1 MAQVPIGAKGELQ
14 LLVTDEVAINFLG
27 VEEARVLATPWLIG
41 HLEMAAREA
50 IKPHLEQ
57 GYDTVG
63 THVDVQHLAATPMG
77 MQVRFLAE
85 VIGQD
90 DRRVRC
96 RVEAYDEKEKVAE
109 GTHERYIIHV
119 GRFASRV
126 QAKAAGQ

>member
-1 MAQVPIGAKGELQ
+1 MAGIPIGAKAELH

-41 HLEMAAREA
+41 NLEMAAREA
-50 IKPHLEQ
+50 IKQHLEP
-57 GYDTVG
+57 GYDSVG
-63 THVDVQHLAATPMG
+63 THVDVRHLAATPMG

-85 VIGQD
+85 VTGQE

-109 GTHERYIIHV
+109 GTHERFIIHV

-126 QAKAAGQ
+126 QAKAVGR